1 MIDEF
6 VRQRVFTWD
15 DLNVRRKLLSIPKEH
30 KIPELWV
37 PKSDGKALS
46 SRSLVL
52 NGSGTMHY
60 AVNR

>member
-6 VRQRVFTWD
+6 VRQGVFTWD

-30 KIPELWV
+30 KIPELWA

-46 SRSLVL
+46 SRSLPL
-52 NGSGTMHY
+52 NASGTMHF